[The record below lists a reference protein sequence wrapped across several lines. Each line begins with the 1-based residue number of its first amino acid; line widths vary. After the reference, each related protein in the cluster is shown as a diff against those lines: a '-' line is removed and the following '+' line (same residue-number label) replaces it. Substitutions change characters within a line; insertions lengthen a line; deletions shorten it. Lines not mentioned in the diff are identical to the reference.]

1 MSYKLKQD
9 SIEVFSKEISAAIC
23 DKFFNKYNMID
34 GNQLMSITGSKQ
46 TNLLLVKALFDKWK
60 LEMAKLESPYFA
72 FEKEEVKIALEAFMK
87 VLSKHI
93 AITKV
98 EFEPILE
105 NAITASVEMHFD
117 SAKFFGSSIIDGL
130 DNELVI
136 QDLLGLKKYLKFN
149 SNPFFETIVDID
161 SDEIS
166 LKAFKKLVQSAY
178 ENAELEQIE
187 PEDFLNDLE
196 ALGQINILFDK
207 EAKEVVEEIE
217 EVKETMV
224 EQKQVKPTKI
234 KLIADED
241 DIVPALNQK
250 FEKPTSTLADALHK
264 KAKKDIESSLN
275 LNDKF
280 MFIDNLFGGDKPA
293 FQSALKDLESSTDF
307 NNAKSKIENKY
318 GSEWD
323 MDGEEVE
330 VLLQILERRFS

>member
-9 SIEVFSKEISAAIC
+9 SIEVFSKELSAAIC
-23 DKFFNKYNMID
+23 DKFFSKNEKID

-93 AITKV
+93 AITRV
-98 EFEPILE
+98 EFEPILVD
-105 NAITASVEMHFD
+105 AISASVEMHFD
-117 SAKFFGSSIIDGL
+117 STAFFGSRLVDGFE
-130 DNELVI
+130 NELSI

-161 SDEIS
+161 SDQIS
-166 LKAFKKLVQSAY
+166 LKEFTKLVRIAY
-178 ENAELEQIE
+178 QNAVLEQVE
-187 PEDFLNDLE
+187 PEEFLNDLDASE
-196 ALGQINILFDK
+196 QTDLLFDK
-207 EAKEVVEEIE
+207 EVEVVVAEIQEIKEVV
-217 EVKETMV
+217 V
-224 EQKQVKPTKI
+224 EQLEVKPTKI
-234 KLIADED
+234 KLIADEED
-241 DIVPALNQK
+241 VVPALNHK
-250 FEKPTSTLADALHK
+250 FEKSTSTLADTLQK
-264 KAKKDIESSLN
+264 RAKKDIESSLN

-293 FQSALKDLESSTDF
+293 FQNALKDLESSSDF
-307 NNAKSKIENKY
+307 NDAKSKVVTKY

-330 VLLQILERRFS
+330 ALLQILERRFS